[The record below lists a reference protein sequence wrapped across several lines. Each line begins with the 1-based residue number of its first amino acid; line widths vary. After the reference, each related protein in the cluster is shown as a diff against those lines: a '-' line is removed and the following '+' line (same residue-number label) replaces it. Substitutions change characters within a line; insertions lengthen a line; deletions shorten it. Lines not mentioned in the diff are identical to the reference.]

1 MQSDNVRDVLGKETI
16 DRIFNNRHINQKLL
30 VDVPDGI
37 YDHTSKQGLGWRM
50 VIVDK
55 FMTHIISNTW
65 IEKGGPLDLPSVIS
79 KTPFGTYP
87 DIL

>member
-65 IEKGGPLDLPSVIS
+65 IEKGGPLDLPYVIS

-87 DIL
+87 DIS